1 MSTTKRSNSYQLPP
15 LNWELAAAVAQA
27 RVNELRLQLEAPIPL
42 PAVADASRQDP
53 LSRGHTQPEARRF
66 ALPAPSPSS
75 PEVVVVDGT
84 GAAEAVDTAED
95 DVLLLLSS
103 GTQPPISS
111 QGQASY
117 AESGIVFSSDTRP
130 RQSPFVVA
138 SHADEDMPSG
148 SGSAFTASSQPTDE
162 PASSSS
168 SWNLFRRNDYS
179 YNDHGLGDRVFDQ
192 AAQEAESERQVQKLR
207 RELQE
212 RSRNEPRLGASMLRL
227 VDRFIAMSRGP
238 IGPSQQLVRAL
249 DLCPC
254 YASVA
259 LRVHTFKY
267 RPWPVELA
275 DLALSLVDAGFF
287 YRGVDDLVTCYS
299 CYGSLRNWQPYSN
312 PWVQHAL
319 AFPRCL
325 HVLRVRGRSFPCTEW
340 TVSLSTFL
348 RYSARRA
355 SSLTS
360 SHPVLSRYS
369 FCSRIF
375 AVNRVVGPPS
385 IQSTCFVAID
395 EATPP
400 RLSTRSRCRRVTVA
414 IVIHGRTAAVT
425 ALVHDV
431 PRRRRTNLTRRRCL
445 RSRSSSITNHPC
457 LGGVRRIRS
466 LRFSARC
473 TRDCVY
479 PSHRSHRLL
488 RRRQQLT

>member
-1 MSTTKRSNSYQLPP
+1 M
-15 LNWELAAAVAQA
+15 AQA
-27 RVNELRLQLEAPIPL
+27 RVNELRRQLEAPIPL
-42 PAVADASRQDP
+42 PAIADATRQEPSRDH
-53 LSRGHTQPEARRF
+53 SQPEARRF
-66 ALPAPSPSS
+66 ALPAAQPS
-75 PEVVVVDGT
+75 PEVVVVDEP
-84 GAAEAVDTAED
+84 GAAEAADTAED

-103 GTQPPISS
+103 RTQPPISS

-117 AESGIVFSSDTRP
+117 AESGIVFSSETRSRP
-130 RQSPFVVA
+130 SPFVVA
-138 SHADEDMPSG
+138 SHADEQMPSV
-148 SGSAFTASSQPTDE
+148 SGSTFTASSSQTIGSSFSASRRASDE
-162 PASSSS
+162 PSSSSSSSSS

-192 AAQEAESERQVQKLR
+192 AAQEAESDRQVQKLR
-207 RELQE
+207 CELLE

-267 RPWPVELA
+267 RPWPVALA

-340 TVSLSTFL
+340 TVSLSTSL
-348 RYSARRA
+348 RYAARDTFLVSVSSFVVVTYRPRLLSNQLSSRSLVTVSARGY
-355 SSLTS
+355 SS
-360 SHPVLSRYS
+360 
-369 FCSRIF
+369 
-375 AVNRVVGPPS
+375 
-385 IQSTCFVAID
+385 STESLV
-395 EATPP
+395 
-400 RLSTRSRCRRVTVA
+400 RHRSR
-414 IVIHGRTAAVT
+414 
-425 ALVHDV
+425 VHV
-431 PRRRRTNLTRRRCL
+431 
-445 RSRSSSITNHPC
+445 SARSSW
-457 LGGVRRIRS
+457 
-466 LRFSARC
+466 LRH
-473 TRDCVY
+473 RDFRHDPVAAA
-479 PSHRSHRLL
+479 L
-488 RRRQQLT
+488 RWLP